1 MMGTRARLL
10 GGLGALLT
18 VATAVVVFAP
28 GLVADPVAE
37 ISAVLE
43 SRDPQRLLLALGVL
57 VGLYAGWTAWRGSP
71 DRGATEGPAAAFE
84 GVGDPPETVT
94 AADRARTGRS
104 FDERVADAV
113 AGDDRSLA
121 SVQGTLARTAA
132 ATYARAADCDA
143 DAATRAVETGAWTDD
158 PTAAAFLAGEDG
170 PNFSLWARLKE
181 WLDPAAER
189 RRRIDR
195 TVAAVETAFETDPA
209 ERADESARSAGG
221 ESGSEPLDEES
232 ADETSATA
240 DGGASA

>member
-1 MMGTRARLL
+1 MATLARLL
-10 GGLGALLT
+10 GVLGALLT
-18 VATAVVVFAP
+18 VATAAVVFAP
-28 GLVADPVAE
+28 DLVADPLAEVA
-37 ISAVLE
+37 ALLE

-57 VGLYAGWTAWRGSP
+57 VGVYAGWTAWRGSP
-71 DRGATEGPAAAFE
+71 DRRGTRGPAAAFE

-104 FDERVADAV
+104 LDERVADAA
-113 AGDDRSLA
+113 AGDDTALS

-132 ATYARAADCDA
+132 AAYGRAADCDA

-158 PTAAAFLAGEDG
+158 QTAAAFLADEAG
-170 PNFSLWARLKE
+170 PSFSLWARLKE

-195 TVAAVETAFETDPA
+195 TVAAVEAAFEAGPA
-209 ERADESARSAGG
+209 ERPGGSAQSAEG
-221 ESGSEPLDEES
+221 ESGRKTDDE
-232 ADETSATA
+232 AR